1 MKTWIVIT
9 EIFLLGLW
17 VDDWGLGVEAAAA
30 GAQGATQ
37 DSATLTPTPLFT
49 TFMDSLDDSC
59 TQRWSCPAW
68 VRPPPRRKREAN
80 DLTDRHT
87 KEHGYKPT
95 GHKPATYG
103 LLYLVSEISAIGR
116 TVIAAAFLG

>member
-30 GAQGATQ
+30 GVQGATQ

-49 TFMDSLDDSC
+49 TFMNLSNESIV
-59 TQRWSCPAW
+59 QRWYCSVW
-68 VRPPPRRKREAN
+68 VRPPPLWE
-80 DLTDRHT
+80 
-87 KEHGYKPT
+87 
-95 GHKPATYG
+95 
-103 LLYLVSEISAIGR
+103 
-116 TVIAAAFLG
+116 